1 LAQAWFRSSGPP
13 LPCLSPP
20 LARAFQ
26 RGSSEAMDDG
36 ISRILALL
44 VLDTDGARLAVKYTQ
59 LARKEIWPLLNQQ
72 TAFEKRVINKLPKP
86 SASRS
91 EVDVAV
97 IDDYTIIFQA
107 CNDVVVAAVA
117 GSSENELVAMGLVEG
132 IYNSMSS
139 ACVGQSFLATGLSK
153 QLVLD
158 GLSDVLFIL
167 DEVTDEGVIMETEDE
182 KISARIKMIDE
193 TEVTQ
198 SAQAEQMFQKATQS
212 AKSKLLGSL
221 MGSRG

>member
-1 LAQAWFRSSGPP
+1 
-13 LPCLSPP
+13 
-20 LARAFQ
+20 
-26 RGSSEAMDDG
+26 
-36 ISRILALL
+36 
-44 VLDTDGARLAVKYTQ
+44 
-59 LARKEIWPLLNQQ
+59 
-72 TAFEKRVINKLPKP
+72 LPKP

-132 IYNSMSS
+132 IYNAMSS

>member
-1 LAQAWFRSSGPP
+1 M
-13 LPCLSPP
+13 
-20 LARAFQ
+20 
-26 RGSSEAMDDG
+26 EDG
-36 ISRILALL
+36 LNQILALL
-44 VLDTDGARLAVKYTQ
+44 VLDTDGGRLAVKYNSI
-59 LARKEIWPLLNQQ
+59 ARKDLFPTVKQQ

-97 IDDYTIIFQA
+97 IDEYTVIFQA

-117 GSSENELVAMGLVEG
+117 AASENELVVLELVEG
-132 IYNSMSS
+132 IYNSMSN
-139 ACVGQSFLATGLSK
+139 ACQGNSLLSSGLTK

-158 GLSDVLFIL
+158 SLSDVLFIL
-167 DEVTDEGVIMETEDE
+167 DEVVDNGLIMETDHE

-212 AKSKLLGSL
+212 AKQKLLGSL

>member
-1 LAQAWFRSSGPP
+1 
-13 LPCLSPP
+13 
-20 LARAFQ
+20 
-26 RGSSEAMDDG
+26 MDSG

-59 LARKEIWPLLNQQ
+59 LARKEIWPTLNQQ